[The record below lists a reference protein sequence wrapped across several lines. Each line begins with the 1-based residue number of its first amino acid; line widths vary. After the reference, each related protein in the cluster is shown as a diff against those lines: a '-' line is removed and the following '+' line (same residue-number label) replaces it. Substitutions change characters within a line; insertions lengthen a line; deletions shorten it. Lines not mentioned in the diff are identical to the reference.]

1 LGGVPFYFFG
11 EPAPSFGKLKPSGLG
26 FHVPRGSGAS

>member
-11 EPAPSFGKLKPSGLG
+11 KSAPFLGKLKPSGLG
-26 FHVPRGSGAS
+26 FDVPSRSGAS